1 MQRASQ
7 QKKELEQEWDERQKQ
22 EFEAMKQK
30 TLNLLW
36 SIPKTEALAAV
47 LGNGEMRRR
56 LAEVITA
63 IQDDL
68 PVPKAKKEEGGRRR
82 GRARSK
88 GSKGSKSESGGQ
100 TESNPVKPAE
110 EGSREQ
116 TEGAGIELL
125 GAEEGAGVAPG
136 QGQSKPVKPEDEG
149 D

>member
-1 MQRASQ
+1 
-7 QKKELEQEWDERQKQ
+7 LEQEYDASEKQ

-47 LGNGEMRRR
+47 LGNGEMGRR

-68 PVPKAKKEEGGRRR
+68 PVPEAKKEEGGRRR

-88 GSKGSKSESGGQ
+88 GSARSKTERGGQ
-100 TESNPVKPAE
+100 TESNPIKAE
-110 EGSREQ
+110 EGNGEQ
-116 TEGAGIELL
+116 TEGTGIELPV
-125 GAEEGAGVAPG
+125 AEEGGGMAPG
-136 QGQSKPVKPEDEG
+136 QGQSNPVKPEVGG